1 MYLSRE
7 WLSEF
12 VDLSNVSAVALA
24 DKMSRSGIEIE
35 GVDNVGE
42 NLTNLVVGEV
52 VECVNHPNSDHL
64 HITKVD
70 VGDGV
75 LRQIVCGAPNVHT
88 GAKVIV
94 ALEGAV
100 LPGDFKIKKS
110 KLRGEVSEGML
121 CALQELGFKANV
133 VPKQYADGLFLLPQD
148 APVGE
153 SVVTYL
159 QLDDPILELS
169 ITPNR
174 ADALSMRGAAFEVGA
189 VINQPVTLNATM
201 ETSFATNTQ
210 LLDAVTVEV
219 PEAANAPR
227 YQLRVIKNVTVAE
240 SPIWL
245 QMRLMKAGIRPINN
259 IVDVTN
265 YCLMLFGQP
274 MHAFDYDTLANQS
287 IRVET
292 GTAGEVFQTL
302 DGIKR
307 TLAATDL
314 VIKSG
319 DTPIALAGVMGGAA
333 TEVSDKTNTVLL
345 ETAVF
350 DRLSVRK
357 TANKFNL
364 RSESSLRFEKGINLA
379 TIDEAGEYAAHLIA
393 QLGHGEVEPSVKEVN
408 TLTVDSPTITLD
420 YDVIE
425 RRLGIQVTPE
435 ELKTIFNRL
444 GFLSDIAEDRF
455 SVTIPPRRWD
465 IAIEADVLEEI
476 ARIYGYDNIPTTLPT
491 VPSTPGK
498 LSDKQRFVRQT
509 RQIAEGLGLNQTIS
523 YVLTSPAAVEWI
535 RSEEPV
541 VSLALPMSEERS
553 VLRQSLFPALV
564 EIAKYNHAR
573 QNSPLA
579 FYEMGKVYFGQGEN
593 QQPKEAERLAF
604 LVSGVSQS
612 TSWYQS
618 AQTYDFFSMKGIL
631 ETYFEAIRVSNH
643 IQYQATQRFDV
654 LHPGRAAEVLL
665 DGQVIG
671 FFGQLHPAFAK
682 EQDVPEATYYAELD
696 FDALL
701 AYNRPALVQS
711 LIPKYPSTTRDL
723 ALLVPITL
731 SQQTL
736 VNIIKANGGA
746 YLRSVELFDRFVDL
760 KIGEDN
766 QSLAYRL
773 TFQNPEKTLTEE
785 EVVNAMNRITTAL
798 SEVDGLE
805 IR

>member
-1 MYLSRE
+1 MFLSRE

-35 GVDNVGE
+35 GVENYGE
-42 NLTNLVVGEV
+42 NLTKLVVGEV
-52 VECVNHPNSDHL
+52 IECVAHPNSDHL

-70 VGDGV
+70 VGNGT
-75 LRQIVCGAPNVHT
+75 LRQIVCGAPNVHK
-88 GAKVIV
+88 GAKVIT

-133 VPKQYADGLFLLPQD
+133 VPKKYADGLFLLPQD

-153 SVVTYL
+153 SAVRYL

-174 ADALSMRGAAFEVGA
+174 ADALSMRGAAYEVGA
-189 VINQPVTLNATM
+189 VIDQPVSLNDSVQATLSA
-201 ETSFATNTQ
+201 SSS

-219 PEAANAPR
+219 PESTHSPR
-227 YQLRVIKNVTVAE
+227 YQLRVIKNVTVSE

-274 MHAFDYDTLANQS
+274 MHAFDFDTLVSKA
-287 IRVET
+287 IRVE
-292 GTAGEVFQTL
+292 AAVDGEVFETL
-302 DGIKR
+302 DGVER
-307 TLAATDL
+307 TLASSDL

-319 DTPIALAGVMGGAA
+319 ETSIALAGVMGGLA
-333 TEVSDKTNTVLL
+333 TEVSDKTQTVLL

-350 DRLSVRK
+350 DRQSVRK
-357 TANKFNL
+357 TSNKFNL

-393 QLGHGEVEPSVKEVN
+393 QLGQGEVEQGVKEVN

-425 RRLGIQVTPE
+425 RRLGIRITPA
-435 ELKTIFNRL
+435 ELKAIFDRL
-444 GFLSDIAEDRF
+444 GFNSEIAEDRF

-465 IAIEADVLEEI
+465 ITIEADVLEEI
-476 ARIYGYDNIPTTLPT
+476 ARIYGYDNIPTSLPT

-498 LSDKQRFVRQT
+498 LSDKQRFVRHT

-523 YVLTSPAAVEWI
+523 YVLTSPAAVDWI

-579 FYEMGKVYFGQGEN
+579 FYEMGKVYFGQNEN

-604 LVSGVSQS
+604 LVSGVNQT

-631 ETYFEAIRVSNH
+631 ETYFEAIRVSDA
-643 IQYQATQRFDV
+643 IQYQATQRFEV
-654 LHPGRAAEVLL
+654 LHPGRTAEVLL
-665 DGQVIG
+665 DGEIIG
-671 FFGQLHPAFAK
+671 YFGQLHPAFAK
-682 EQDVPEATYYAELD
+682 AQDLPEATYYAELD

-711 LIPKYPSTTRDL
+711 VIPKYPSTTRDL
-723 ALLVPITL
+723 ALLVPKSL
-731 SQQTL
+731 AQQTL
-736 VNIIKANGGA
+736 VNIIQENGGE

-785 EVVNAMNRITTAL
+785 DVVNAMNRITAAL
-798 SEVDGLE
+798 TNVEGLE